1 MMNEINKTVVKV
13 SIKEGLLD
21 GYVSGYIHHI
31 LRQLDRKQLEA
42 LKERINEVIKI
53 RDALDY

>member
-21 GYVSGYIHHI
+21 GYIAGQIYKI
-31 LRQLDRKQLEA
+31 LRRLNREQLEA